1 MGKRKQKLK
10 PDIVVKNYWRNNE
23 QFADFF
29 NAVLFDGKEIIKADE
44 LEDIDTEESSILEHK
59 DYAES
64 IGAARDN
71 VKIRKKS
78 TIYNVELVILGMEGQ
93 ERIHYAMP
101 MRVMGYDYG
110 TYKKQYDDNAKK
122 YKNAN
127 GMSRD
132 EYMSKMK
139 KMDKFIP
146 VITIVV
152 YYGEN
157 PCDGALSL
165 HEMLNIPKEVEP
177 FVNDYKMH
185 LIEARKNNLKLHNI
199 NNIDLF
205 NLLEILLNKDEK
217 LKETKEKAIQ
227 YASEHDV
234 DKSVIMTVAGAANC
248 KMDYD
253 MIAGKGSVDMC
264 TVFEETRFEGRLEG
278 RLEGKLEGRAEEIIE
293 TGHEFGLSEEEILI
307 RLQKKLDVSLQKA
320 QEYFKMFSK

>member
-1 MGKRKQKLK
+1 M
-10 PDIVVKNYWRNNE
+10 
-23 QFADFF
+23 
-29 NAVLFDGKEIIKADE
+29 FDGKEIIKADE

-157 PCDGALSL
+157 PWDGAVSL
-165 HEMLNIPKEVEP
+165 CDMLDIPKKMQP
-177 FVNDYKMH
+177 FVNDYKIH
-185 LIEARKNNLKLHNI
+185 LIEARKNKLKLHNI
-199 NNIDLF
+199 NNRDLF
-205 NLLEILLNKDEK
+205 NLLEILLNRKEK
-217 LKETKEKAIQ
+217 LKETREKAIK
-227 YASEHDV
+227 YAREHDV
-234 DKSVIMTVAGAANC
+234 EKSVIMTVAGAANC
-248 KMDYD
+248 KIDYD
-253 MIAGKGSVDMC
+253 FVTKKGSFDMC
-264 TVFEETRFEGRLEG
+264 TVFEETRAEGRQEGRLEG
-278 RLEGKLEGRAEEIIE
+278 EAKGIVEI
-293 TGHEFGLSEEEILI
+293 GLEFGLSEEDILAK
-307 RLQKKLDVSLQKA
+307 LQIKLNISLQKA
-320 QEYFKMFSK
+320 QEYFAVFSK

>member
-78 TIYNVELVILGMEGQ
+78 TIYNLVILGMEGQ

-146 VITIVV
+146 VS
-152 YYGEN
+152 
-157 PCDGALSL
+157 P
-165 HEMLNIPKEVEP
+165 
-177 FVNDYKMH
+177 
-185 LIEARKNNLKLHNI
+185 
-199 NNIDLF
+199 
-205 NLLEILLNKDEK
+205 
-217 LKETKEKAIQ
+217 
-227 YASEHDV
+227 
-234 DKSVIMTVAGAANC
+234 
-248 KMDYD
+248 
-253 MIAGKGSVDMC
+253 
-264 TVFEETRFEGRLEG
+264 
-278 RLEGKLEGRAEEIIE
+278 
-293 TGHEFGLSEEEILI
+293 
-307 RLQKKLDVSLQKA
+307 
-320 QEYFKMFSK
+320 